1 MTSSDPVPPA
11 EPTARR
17 RRVGLLAGVA
27 LVAAAADIVS
37 KVLVVAHLT
46 PGDSPRFLGGLVY
59 FSLIRNPGAA
69 FGIASGMT
77 FVFAIIAAVA
87 IVAIAR
93 MASRLRSV
101 AWAVGLGLLLGGTT
115 GNLGDRLFR
124 APGFLRGHVVDFVSV
139 FGPDA
144 RYFPAFNLADAAITV
159 GVAILVVATLFG
171 VDLDGHRHRKR
182 D

>member
-1 MTSSDPVPPA
+1 MTSSVPAPPA
-11 EPTARR
+11 EPTAR

-27 LVAAAADIVS
+27 LVAAVADIVS
-37 KVLVVAHLT
+37 KVLVVEHLV

-87 IVAIAR
+87 IVAIVR

-101 AWAVGLGLLLGGTT
+101 SWAVGLGLLLGGTI

-144 RYFPAFNLADAAITV
+144 KYFPAFNLADAAITL
-159 GVAILVVATLFG
+159 GVATLVVATLLG
-171 VDLDGHRHRKR
+171 IDLDGRRKHH
-182 D
+182 